1 MFALDVFSTDKKQ
14 LAILIDPGKYGVD
27 RLVILLQLMQ
37 QNPPHYVLVGGS
49 TMSSSMEQTIELI
62 RQYVDV
68 PVILFPGNA
77 AQFTPKADALMYL
90 SLISGRNAD
99 YLIGQHVLSSMTIKK
114 SGINVIPVGYMLVES
129 GRMTSVEYISNTK
142 PIPSSKPEIAV
153 CTAVAGELLG
163 MRAIYL
169 EAGSG
174 ADRPV
179 SADMIA
185 AVKKN
190 ISVPLIVG
198 GGIRTVDA
206 MKNAYAFGADVVVIG
221 NVLEEKPE
229 LYSELFKALTLL

>member
-1 MFALDVFSTDKKQ
+1 M
-14 LAILIDPGKYGVD
+14 IDPGKYGVD
-27 RLVILLQLMQ
+27 CLVILLQLMQ

-49 TMSSSMEQTIELI
+49 TMSSSMEQTIALI
-62 RQYVDV
+62 RQYIDV

-142 PIPSSKPEIAV
+142 PIPYSKPEIAV

-174 ADRPV
+174 ADSPV
-179 SADMIA
+179 PAEMIA

-190 ISVPLIVG
+190 ISIPLIVG
-198 GGIRTVDA
+198 GGIRTVEA
-206 MKNAYAFGADVVVIG
+206 MKNAYAQGADVVVIG
-221 NVLEEKPE
+221 NILEEKPE
-229 LYSELFKALTLL
+229 LYSELFQALTLL

>member
-1 MFALDVFSTDKKQ
+1 MFCANHKQ

-27 RLVILLQLMQ
+27 HLVILLQLMQ

-49 TMSSSMEQTIELI
+49 TLSSSMEQTIELI

-68 PVILFPGNA
+68 PIILFPGNA

-90 SLISGRNAD
+90 SLLSGRNAD

-114 SGINVIPVGYMLVES
+114 SGITVIPVGYMLVES

-179 SADMIA
+179 PTDMIA
-185 AVKKN
+185 AVKKHLS
-190 ISVPLIVG
+190 IPLIVG
-198 GGIRTVDA
+198 GGIKTPDA
-206 MKNAYAFGADVVVIG
+206 MADAFRAGADVVVIG
-221 NVLEEKPE
+221 NVLEENPA
-229 LYSELFKALTLL
+229 LYTELFERLALL

>member
-1 MFALDVFSTDKKQ
+1 MFQTNKKQ

-27 RLVILLQLMQ
+27 RLVTLLQLMQ
-37 QNPPHYVLVGGS
+37 QNSPHYVLVGGS
-49 TMSSSMEQTIELI
+49 TMSSSMEQTIALI

-68 PVILFPGNA
+68 PIILFPGNA

-114 SGINVIPVGYMLVES
+114 SCINVIPVGYMLVES

-179 SADMIA
+179 SGEMIS

-190 ISVPLIVG
+190 ISIPLIVG
-198 GGIRTVDA
+198 GGIRTVEA
-206 MKNAYAFGADVVVIG
+206 MKNAYANGADVVVIG

-229 LYSELFKALTLL
+229 LYSELCRL